1 MGQDIALGVNVPSIK
16 LKPFVEYKWDINGS
30 MLALVGDS
38 LDFWEKVPKS
48 TATGSLWCLFIL
60 ETNHPGW
67 MPPLLLGEEQLVL
80 KCHTDTFST
89 NTRWKHEKQYFF
101 SF

>member
-16 LKPFVEYKWDINGS
+16 LKPFVEYKWDKNGS

-48 TATGSLWCLFIL
+48 TATGSLWCPSFSKQIILGGCHPYYWERNNLF
-60 ETNHPGW
+60 
-67 MPPLLLGEEQLVL
+67 
-80 KCHTDTFST
+80 
-89 NTRWKHEKQYFF
+89 
-101 SF
+101 